1 MYVRCTFF
9 KAVPGKEEDVKR
21 LYQEKVIPVLKKQQG
36 LVDARLLEPADKA
49 DDFISMTEWISKAEA
64 DAYDN
69 SGLYQ
74 QLVHKLDGLW
84 AKAPV
89 LKIYEVE
96 QVAIPNL

>member
-1 MYVRCTFF
+1 
-9 KAVPGKEEDVKR
+9 
-21 LYQEKVIPVLKKQQG
+21 
-36 LVDARLLEPADKA
+36 
-49 DDFISMTEWISKAEA
+49 MTEWISKPEA

-96 QVAIPNL
+96 QVAVPNL